1 MADPNAALT
10 AAIANL
16 NNQMATLVNAIQPLL
31 QAANANANAPAAAA
45 VTFATTP
52 GTYSVTDLID
62 YSTRTGTNLYEQ
74 GIKSLYEDE
83 EKFGLQ
89 NEKAPA
95 FMREVKA
102 RVNKMGWNNATQ
114 GITTYQIDGED
125 VDLIE
130 NYGIIPMNEIR
141 DQSKPWYEHN
151 GARVNQRAAQNNAQ
165 MFEMLMNSISSTAKD
180 QVAVY
185 KDEYMLSDGNV
196 PQKLVENGPALYKI
210 IMRLTTLDT
219 KSTNKALRDKLKD
232 LPTVAST
239 LNGDIDAIHSYFND
253 TYSQLKARGEDV
265 DDKEDIL
272 FAAYANVP
280 DAKFKSYMEKKESD
294 WYEDVNDMQGTD
306 WKHIMKKAKEKYDLL
321 KGDAHYKWGTLS
333 PAEEQ
338 VIALQAQIVDLKSEN
353 LQISKKLKGKLK
365 DAKKD
370 GKKDGGKQKNKKDT
384 SNKKKQKKDEEWKK
398 VPPKAGEAKTKRAND
413 KTWNW
418 CEHHQAWCIHT
429 PEECEVGKKLRAGT
443 TVANQAETSS
453 NSSNNSA
460 AGTAY
465 SALLAQLANADL
477 E

>member
-1 MADPNAALT
+1 
-10 AAIANL
+10 
-16 NNQMATLVNAIQPLL
+16 
-31 QAANANANAPAAAA
+31 
-45 VTFATTP
+45 
-52 GTYSVTDLID
+52 
-62 YSTRTGTNLYEQ
+62 
-74 GIKSLYEDE
+74 
-83 EKFGLQ
+83 
-89 NEKAPA
+89 
-95 FMREVKA
+95 
-102 RVNKMGWNNATQ
+102 
-114 GITTYQIDGED
+114 
-125 VDLIE
+125 
-130 NYGIIPMNEIR
+130 
-141 DQSKPWYEHN
+141 
-151 GARVNQRAAQNNAQ
+151 
-165 MFEMLMNSISSTAKD
+165 MNSISSTAKD

-196 PQKLVENGPALYKI
+196 PAKLVENGPALYKI

-253 TYSQLKARGEDV
+253 TYSQLRARGEDV

-370 GKKDGGKQKNKKDT
+370 EKKDGGKQKNKKDT
-384 SNKKKQKKDEEWKK
+384 SNKKKQKKDEEWKR
-398 VPPKAGEAKTKRAND
+398 VPPKAGEAKTKKVND

-429 PEECEVGKKLRAGT
+429 PEECEVGKKLRAGA
-443 TVANQAETSS
+443 TVANQAQTSKNSS
-453 NSSNNSA
+453 NSSA
-460 AGTAY
+460 ASTAY
-465 SALLAQLANADL
+465 SALLAQLASADL